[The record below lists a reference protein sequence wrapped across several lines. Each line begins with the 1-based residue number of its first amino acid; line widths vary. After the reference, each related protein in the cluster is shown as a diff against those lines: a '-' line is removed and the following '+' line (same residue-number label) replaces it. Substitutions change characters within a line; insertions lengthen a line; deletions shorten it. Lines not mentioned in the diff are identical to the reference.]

1 MQGGTGHTEVRDID
15 PALENGE
22 EDPEID
28 NRHPDD
34 KVWARSRV
42 KGPGLRG
49 HPNYVSCGVGWVGKG
64 MWREPGSCVSW

>member
-15 PALENGE
+15 PALANGG

-42 KGPGLRG
+42 KGP
-49 HPNYVSCGVGWVGKG
+49 C
-64 MWREPGSCVSW
+64 EF

>member
-15 PALENGE
+15 PALANGG

-28 NRHPDD
+28 NCHPDD

-42 KGPGLRG
+42 KGP
-49 HPNYVSCGVGWVGKG
+49 C
-64 MWREPGSCVSW
+64 EF